1 MKDNKLERFFNAI
14 NFDKNFTE
22 YFNEA
27 SVKEVLLNKK
37 INRMTLVIEIDELPP
52 INVFKSLC
60 EYAQNMKG
68 EEASSKTNIES
79 KRLQKKEKPR
89 F

>member
-14 NFDKNFTE
+14 NFDKNFTVFFE
-22 YFNEA
+22 EA

-37 INRMTLVIEIDELPP
+37 INRMTLVINIDDLPP

-60 EYAQNMKG
+60 E
-68 EEASSKTNIES
+68 
-79 KRLQKKEKPR
+79 
-89 F
+89 